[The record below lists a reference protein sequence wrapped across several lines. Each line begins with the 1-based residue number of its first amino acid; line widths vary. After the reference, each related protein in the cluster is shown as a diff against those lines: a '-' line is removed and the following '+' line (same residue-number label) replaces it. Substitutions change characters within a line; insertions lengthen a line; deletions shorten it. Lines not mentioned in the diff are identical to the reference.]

1 MSSDPGWDCL
11 RAAAGFRKQLFVV
24 DGVVEERARRSAQ
37 RHRQRR
43 QQRRSWRRRSVVHRS
58 CATFKLPRRRRKT
71 YRRYFGEPAQT
82 KKFTFG
88 NVYASVLKCL
98 LGCDFGYVLSCDF
111 RGPFLSSSCGTVVR
125 AVCSGIREP
134 LFKSCRTCWQHPHWD
149 ARLRSTSLIYQGSSV
164 NRLLPPFNIWP
175 FTTIQICP
183 VCQRMFKINPQ
194 NMKIV

>member
-1 MSSDPGWDCL
+1 MHRTYTSTVIRSVIETYCCNHTVVESYRCWIQSGHLQQNKSFMSSDPGWDCL
-11 RAAAGFRKQLFVV
+11 RAAAGFGKQLFVV

-88 NVYASVLKCL
+88 NVYASVLKCV
-98 LGCDFGYVLSCDF
+98 LGCDFGYVFKLRF
-111 RGPFLSSSCGTVVR
+111 QR
-125 AVCSGIREP
+125 AIFE
-134 LFKSCRTCWQHPHWD
+134 Q
-149 ARLRSTSLIYQGSSV
+149 
-164 NRLLPPFNIWP
+164 
-175 FTTIQICP
+175 
-183 VCQRMFKINPQ
+183 
-194 NMKIV
+194 